1 MTRLR
6 DQALEALAK
15 HGQDVPSKLFT
26 VPAPLGTKRNR
37 SQDFNGIES
46 SGHLTKKSFEEGIE
60 STSMNFPSYAH
71 RPGLSSSARAGPSS
85 EARLPT
91 LFTETAVPY
100 DGRAAG
106 RSTISPLL
114 NVSIPGDEGPMET
127 DAESSQAVG
136 VKSDMDLGYK
146 INNVGNSSDV
156 QMGASTDQNAF
167 SCEGERADD
176 PFNPDLF
183 DFSGSSGG
191 LTDVFDFNASFSDV
205 LGDGDN
211 MQGSSLSPTDDYSKR
226 QSASDIPTFSNDPF
240 LFTSPSPR
248 DFHTSDFDVS
258 FDMRASSG
266 QESVLPLLPQD
277 MDAWRTILQ
286 DSRFFGI
293 AGESAEGDKGTP
305 G

>member
-1 MTRLR
+1 
-6 DQALEALAK
+6 
-15 HGQDVPSKLFT
+15 
-26 VPAPLGTKRNR
+26 
-37 SQDFNGIES
+37 
-46 SGHLTKKSFEEGIE
+46 
-60 STSMNFPSYAH
+60 MNFPSFAH
-71 RPGLSSSARAGPSS
+71 RSGLSTSARAGPSS

-91 LFTETAVPY
+91 SLTESAVPY
-100 DGRAAG
+100 DGRAGG
-106 RSTISPLL
+106 RGTLSPLP
-114 NVSIPGDEGPMET
+114 NVSLTGDEGQLMET
-127 DAESSQAVG
+127 DTESSQAVG
-136 VKSDMDLGYK
+136 VKSDTDSGYK
-146 INNVGNSSDV
+146 IDNVGNSSDV
-156 QMGASTDQNAF
+156 QMGAPADPNAF
-167 SCEGERADD
+167 GCDGETADD

-183 DFSGSSGG
+183 DFSGSSTGG
-191 LTDVFDFNASFSDV
+191 LTDVFDFNASFSDL

-211 MQGSSLSPTDDYSKR
+211 MPGPSLSPTDDYSGG

-293 AGESAEGDKGTP
+293 VGESAEGDKGMP